1 MDKENISWKLID
13 KYFKEN
19 PNCLV
24 SHHLES
30 FNDFFRNGIKRIFY
44 ENNPIRFI
52 EREEETEQGKR
63 NECLLYLGGKEG
75 NRIYYGKPVIY
86 DDNNSHYMYPN
97 EARLRNMTYG
107 ITIHYDVDIDFIY
120 YIGDE
125 KKTHSMTLN
134 KIYLGR
140 FPIMLQSELCIL
152 NKMSGEVRF
161 NAGECR
167 NDYGGYFIID
177 GKEKVVIP
185 QEKFADNMLYIRAYG
200 EDDIYSYS
208 AEIRSVSEDSSK
220 PIRTTSVKIVAPS
233 PRLTNGQIVVA
244 VPNVK
249 KPVPLFILMRA
260 LGVISDKDII
270 KTCLLDLD
278 KNESMIDLFI
288 PCVHD
293 ANKVFTQK
301 TALEF
306 IKELTKRGTVSSV
319 IEILSDFFLPHVGEL
334 NFLDKAYF
342 VGYMVYRL
350 LKVYTKEAKPTDR
363 DNFRFKRIE
372 LSGTLI
378 YDLFR
383 EYYLI
388 QKKDITRKIDE
399 EYYYHKGSYKED
411 ETLSRKE
418 KQDLK
423 KKAQMKEKTEDNKYK
438 DNFIGLIESNVKSFF
453 KDRIVEQGFKKAF
466 KGNWG
471 SEAHTKRLGAVQD
484 LNRLSWYT
492 FISHLRKI
500 NLPLDSSAKVV
511 GPRLL
516 NSSQWGF
523 IDPIDTPD
531 GGNIGLHK
539 HLSIS
544 TYITSGSS
552 AYPLIRWIR
561 ANTPLRL
568 VLECESRQLVNSS
581 KVFVNGSWIGV
592 TDTPFELVNLLKLY
606 RRNGILPVYTSLSFD
621 IEHNE
626 VTIYTDAGRLT
637 RPIYYIENQKI
648 SYQREMVKELFEKGR
663 ISWEQI
669 ISGFMKK
676 GDEKFNT
683 KNNMLYE
690 IKTLYPDIG
699 TSKEEVFIKL
709 KKNESV
715 VDYIDTAEEEAALI
729 AITPDDLNKNKY
741 YTHMEID
748 PSLILGVMS
757 NLIIYPENNPV
768 TRNSFSCGQSKQA
781 VSVYHSNYQMRIDK
795 MGVVLNYGQV
805 PLVKSRYLE
814 YINKEEQ
821 PYGVNAIVAIMCYTG
836 YNVEDAILIN
846 EGSILRGMFRTTYYS
861 MYEAREESSKVSGMN
876 NSKFANIEKNNV
888 IGKKK
893 GYDYSFLDNYGL
905 IQENAEL
912 NDKMILI
919 GKINS
924 NLENKEVWIDDSVKP
939 KKGQLGYV
947 DKSFITLGEEGF
959 NVAKVRLREERIPA
973 IGDKM
978 ACALPT
984 QQVLTNEG
992 WIEIQNIDIT
1002 KHKVA
1007 TLDINGNMCYEYP
1020 TNKFIYDHN
1029 GKMYSVKNK
1038 QVEVI
1043 CTLNHKLY
1051 VKRRENN
1058 GIKKDYELIEAQNVV
1073 GKMVRFEKSMKNVY
1087 PDVEWME
1094 LGDKKYKMDDWLQ
1107 LLGMFISDGSVNNRA
1122 VVISAHKQR
1131 KVDFNT
1137 DILTKLGI
1145 EFYHD
1150 SYNGYF
1156 AINMGKN
1163 REIYEELNQYSLGAL
1178 NKFLPDY
1185 VWKLSQRQC
1194 IILLDALMEGD
1205 GHTYSDGFSRYGT
1218 ISLRLANDIC
1228 RLSVH
1233 CGFSGITKIAAEPGD
1248 NPHMIE
1254 GSGKNKDKFH
1264 LIESK
1269 NTYYKISIIRK
1280 QNQPYINKKVNDS
1293 NKEEI
1298 IDYEGKVYCIE
1309 MPSSHLYYMR
1319 ENNFAPSMLIGNS
1332 RAGQKG
1338 TIGLIIPE
1346 ANMPFLEDGTR
1357 PDLIINPHALPS
1369 RMTIGQIVESM
1380 FGIACT
1386 SYGGFGDCT
1395 AFQVKGS
1402 NYSTYG
1408 PMLTKAGFNH
1418 TGNHIMYDGM
1428 TGEQIQ
1434 ANIYMGPT
1442 YYMRLKHM
1450 VKDKINYRARGP
1462 NQQLTRQPVQGRAND
1477 GGLRIGEMERDGV
1490 CAHGLAYF
1498 LNESFLV
1505 RGDEYYM
1512 AVCNKT
1518 GAIAIYNEEKNLF
1531 MSPYADGPI
1540 NFHANP
1546 DGTMNIKNL
1555 TKFGRSFSL
1564 LRIPYSFKLLIQEL
1578 QVMNIQ
1584 MRIITDENVDQL
1596 LSMSYS
1602 NNINKLLHNKQERTT
1617 ENMDKLIRDFAKH
1630 MMTMQTNTQEINEI
1644 STPIQEIDTGFRLE
1658 IPGEINI
1665 GSKVNVIKGVFAGEI
1680 GKVIRSEGNYYEIE
1694 LSGGMKV
1701 YLKKEDIELLSPD
1714 STTTSYDD
1722 RMYDSQQESTIPYAP
1737 ESQEGS
1743 IPYAPESFASQ
1754 EGSIPYAPES
1764 SAYTGSPISNQNIIY
1779 EQSEKVPDILE
1790 VPENPE
1796 EAKEEIKVEENIPS
1810 ESGEKKVIEVENSTS
1825 SSNEIKKINI

>member
-13 KYFKEN
+13 KYFKDN

-52 EREEETEQGKR
+52 EREEERTEHGKR
-63 NECLLYLGGKEG
+63 NECMLYLGGKEG
-75 NRIYYGKPVIY
+75 NLIYYGKPVIY
-86 DDNNSHYMYPN
+86 DDNNSHYMFPN
-97 EARLRNMTYG
+97 DARLRNMTYG
-107 ITIHYDVDIDFIY
+107 ITIHYDVDIEFIY

-125 KKTHSMTLN
+125 KKTHNMLLN

-152 NKMSGEVRF
+152 NKMNKEVRF

-167 NDYGGYFIID
+167 NDNGGYFIID
-177 GKEKVVIP
+177 GKEKIVIP
-185 QEKFADNMLYIRAYG
+185 QEKFADNMLYIRTNK
-200 EDDIYSYS
+200 EDDIYSHS
-208 AEIRSVSEDSSK
+208 TEIRSVSEDSSK

-233 PRLTNGQIVVA
+233 PSYSNNQIVVA
-244 VPNVK
+244 IPNVK

-260 LGVISDKDII
+260 LGIISDKDII
-270 KTCLLDLD
+270 RTCLLDIE
-278 KNESMIDLFI
+278 KNNSMVDLFI
-288 PCVHD
+288 PSVHD
-293 ANKVFTQK
+293 ANKFFTQRS
-301 TALEF
+301 ALEF
-306 IKELTKRGTVSSV
+306 IAELTKRGTISNV
-319 IEILSDFFLPHVGEL
+319 IEILSDYFLPHIGEL
-334 NFLDKAYF
+334 NFSEKAYF

-350 LKVYTKEAKPTDR
+350 LKVYIKEEKPTDR

-399 EYYYHKGSYKED
+399 EYYYNKGSYKED

-418 KQDLK
+418 KQALK
-423 KKAQMKEKTEDNKYK
+423 KKSNTKELVESNKYK

-471 SEAHTKRLGAVQD
+471 SESHTKRLGAVQD

-500 NLPLDSSAKVV
+500 NLPLDSTSKVV

-539 HLSIS
+539 HLSI
-544 TYITSGSS
+544 TANITSGSS
-552 AYPLIRWIR
+552 GYPIIKWIR
-561 ANTPLRL
+561 SNTPLRL
-568 VLECESRQLVNSS
+568 VLECSPEQIINSS
-581 KVFVNGSWIGV
+581 KVFVNGIWIGIV
-592 TDTPFELVNLLKLY
+592 DTPFELINLLKLY
-606 RRNGILPVYTSLSFD
+606 RRNGILPIYISLSFD

-626 VTIYTDAGRLT
+626 VYIYTDAGRLI
-637 RPIYYIENQKI
+637 RPIYYIEKNKV
-648 SYQREMVKELFEKGR
+648 SYDRKDIIDLLDKGT
-663 ISWEQI
+663 ITWEQI
-669 ISGFMKK
+669 ISGFM
-676 GDEKFNT
+676 EKSDKNFNT
-683 KNNMLYE
+683 KYNKIYDIQELY
-690 IKTLYPDIG
+690 KGIG
-699 TSKEEVFIKL
+699 TNKEEVFDKL
-709 KKNESV
+709 MKNKSMI
-715 VDYIDTAEEEAALI
+715 DYIDTSEEETTLI
-729 AITPDDLNKNKY
+729 ATSINDLKKNNY
-741 YTHMEID
+741 YTHLEID
-748 PSLILGVMS
+748 PSLILGVMG
-757 NLIIYPENNPV
+757 NLVIYPENNPLP
-768 TRNSFSCGQSKQA
+768 RNSFSCGQSKQA
-781 VSVYHSNYQMRIDK
+781 VSVYHSNYEMRIDK
-795 MGVVLNYGQV
+795 MGVILNYGQV
-805 PLVKSRYLE
+805 PLVKSRYLK
-814 YINKEEQ
+814 YINNEEQ
-821 PYGVNAIVAIMCYTG
+821 PYGVNAIVALMTYTG

-846 EGSILRGMFRTTYYS
+846 EGSILRGMFRTTYFS
-861 MYEAREESSKVSGMN
+861 MYEAREESSKITGMN

-893 GYDYSFLDNYGL
+893 GYDYSFLDDYGL
-905 IQENAEL
+905 IRENTEL
-912 NDKMILI
+912 NDKIILI

-924 NLENKEVWIDDSVKP
+924 NLENKELWIDDSVKP

-959 NVAKVRLREERIPA
+959 NIAKVRLREERIPA

-992 WIEIQNIDIT
+992 WVEIQNIDIV

-1007 TLDINGNMCYEYP
+1007 TLDINGNMCYEHP
-1020 TNKFIYDHN
+1020 TAKFEYNHS
-1029 GKMYSVKNK
+1029 GKMYSVSNK
-1038 QVEVI
+1038 QVEVV

-1051 VKRRENN
+1051 VKHREHNR
-1058 GIKKDYELIEAQNVV
+1058 IKKNYELIEAQNVI
-1073 GKMVRFEKSMKNVY
+1073 GKMVRFQKSMENIY

-1094 LGDKKYKMDDWLQ
+1094 IGYKKYKMDDWLQ
-1107 LLGMFISDGSVNNRA
+1107 LLGMFIADGSSNKA
-1122 VVISAHKQR
+1122 GSIQISAFKPR
-1131 KVDFNT
+1131 KIAFNT
-1137 DILTKLGI
+1137 NIMMKLGLKYKYDNI
-1145 EFYHD
+1145 HD
-1150 SYNGYF
+1150 KFTILRGQYP
-1156 AINMGKN
+1156 
-1163 REIYEELNQYSLGAL
+1163 EIYEELDKLSVGAL
-1178 NKFLPDY
+1178 NKYLPDY
-1185 VWKLSQRQC
+1185 VWSLSKRQC
-1194 IILLDALMEGD
+1194 IILLDALLQGD
-1205 GHTYSDGFSRYGT
+1205 GHTYNDGFSRYGT
-1218 ISLRLANDIC
+1218 ISLRLANDVC
-1228 RLSVH
+1228 KLAVH
-1233 CGFSGITKIAAEPGD
+1233 CGWSGITKITAEPGD
-1248 NPHMIE
+1248 NQHMIK
-1254 GSGKNKDKFH
+1254 GSGYNKNKFH

-1280 QNQPYINKKVNDS
+1280 QNQPYINKKVNES
-1293 NKEEI
+1293 NKEEL

-1332 RAGQKG
+1332 RSGQKG

-1346 ANMPFLEDGTR
+1346 VDMPYLEDGTR
-1357 PDLIINPHALPS
+1357 PDLIINPHAIPS
-1369 RMTIGQIVESM
+1369 RMTIGQIVESLL
-1380 FGIACT
+1380 GIACV
-1386 SYGGFGDCT
+1386 SYGGYGDCT
-1395 AFQVKGS
+1395 AFQVKGT
-1402 NYSTYG
+1402 NYSVYG
-1408 PMLTKAGFNH
+1408 PMLTKAGFNN
-1418 TGNHIMYDGM
+1418 TGNHLLYNGM

-1477 GGLRIGEMERDGV
+1477 GGLRVGEMERDAI

-1512 AVCNKT
+1512 AICNKT

-1531 MSPYADGPI
+1531 ISPYADGPI
-1540 NFHANP
+1540 KFNTNT
-1546 DGTMNIKNL
+1546 DGSMNIKNL
-1555 TKFGRSFSL
+1555 TRFGRSFSL

-1578 QVMNIQ
+1578 QVMNIN
-1584 MRIITDENVDQL
+1584 MKIITDENVDQL

-1602 NNINKLLHNKQERTT
+1602 NNIAKLLNKKEDRTTDNINNIISEYKQKILNINRNARQEQNRNYKQEENISIPSPVT
-1617 ENMDKLIRDFAKH
+1617 EHD
-1630 MMTMQTNTQEINEI
+1630 INEI
-1644 STPIQEIDTGFRLE
+1644 SLQPISPDNPPPSPDYTPPPSPDNPPPSPDYPPPSPEYA
-1658 IPGEINI
+1658 PGSSPEYAP
-1665 GSKVNVIKGVFAGEI
+1665 GSSPEYAPGYAPGSSPGSSPEYAPGSTPEAPSILKNNSADSILDVP
-1680 GKVIRSEGNYYEIE
+1680 
-1694 LSGGMKV
+1694 
-1701 YLKKEDIELLSPD
+1701 KKELEEKSEEESKKTSND
-1714 STTTSYDD
+1714 SGD
-1722 RMYDSQQESTIPYAP
+1722 
-1737 ESQEGS
+1737 
-1743 IPYAPESFASQ
+1743 
-1754 EGSIPYAPES
+1754 
-1764 SAYTGSPISNQNIIY
+1764 
-1779 EQSEKVPDILE
+1779 
-1790 VPENPE
+1790 
-1796 EAKEEIKVEENIPS
+1796 
-1810 ESGEKKVIEVENSTS
+1810 KKVIELSP
-1825 SSNEIKKINI
+1825 

>member
-1 MDKENISWKLID
+1 MDKQNISWKLID
-13 KYFKEN
+13 KYFKDN

-30 FNDFFRNGIKRIFY
+30 FNDFFKSGIKRIIR

-52 EREEETEQGKR
+52 EREDQNDSGKR

-75 NRIYYGKPVIY
+75 DKIYYGKPVIY
-86 DDNNSHYMYPN
+86 DDNNAHYMFPN
-97 EARLRNMTYG
+97 DARLRNMTYG

-125 KKTHSMTLN
+125 KKTHDMTIN
-134 KIYLGR
+134 KVYLGR
-140 FPIMLQSELCIL
+140 FPIMIQSDLCIL
-152 NKMSGEVRF
+152 NGMSREIRF

-177 GKEKVVIP
+177 GKEKAIIP

-200 EDDIYSYS
+200 EDDTYSYS

-220 PIRTTSVKIVAPS
+220 PIRTSSVKIVSPS
-233 PRLTNGQIVVA
+233 PSYSNNQIVVA

-270 KTCLLDLD
+270 RTCLLDLE

-288 PCVHD
+288 PSVHD
-293 ANKVFTQK
+293 AKKFFTQQN
-301 TALEF
+301 ALQY
-306 IKELTKRGTVSSV
+306 ISQLTKRGTISGV
-319 IEILSDFFLPHVGEL
+319 IEILSDYFLPHIGEL
-334 NFLDKAYF
+334 NFLEKAYF
-342 VGYMVYRL
+342 VGYMVQRL
-350 LKVYTKEAKPTDR
+350 LKVYTKESKPTDR
-363 DNFRFKRIE
+363 DNFRFKRVE
-372 LSGTLI
+372 LTGTLI

-388 QKKDITRKIDE
+388 QKKDISRKIDE

-411 ETLSRKE
+411 DTLSRKE
-418 KQDLK
+418 KKSLK
-423 KKAQMKEKTEDNKYK
+423 QKPEASESNKYK
-438 DNFIGLIESNVKSFF
+438 DNFIGLIESNIKAFF
-453 KDRIVEQGFKKAF
+453 KDRIVEQGFRKAF

-544 TYITSGSS
+544 TYVTSGSS
-552 AYPLIRWIR
+552 GNPIIKWIR
-561 ANTPLRL
+561 TNTPLRL
-568 VLECESRQLVNSS
+568 ILECSPEQIANSS
-581 KVFVNGSWIGV
+581 KTFVNGSWIGV
-592 TDTPFELVNLLKLY
+592 TDTPFELVKLLKLY

-626 VTIYTDAGRLT
+626 VYIYTDAGRLT
-637 RPIYYIENQKI
+637 RPIYYIEDNSLSYERKDII
-648 SYQREMVKELFEKGR
+648 SSLEKNT
-663 ISWEQI
+663 ISWENI
-669 ISGFMKK
+669 ISGFMTKS
-676 GDEKFNT
+676 DEGYHT
-683 KNNMLYE
+683 KNNMIYDLTKLYQN
-690 IKTLYPDIG
+690 IG
-699 TSKEEVFIKL
+699 DSREEVFNKL
-709 KKNESV
+709 KKNQAL
-715 VDYIDTAEEEAALI
+715 VDYIDTAEEETSMI
-729 AITPDDLNKNKY
+729 AITPDDLKKNKY

-795 MGVVLNYGQV
+795 MGVILNYGQT
-805 PLVKSRYLE
+805 PLIKSRYLD
-814 YINKEEQ
+814 YINREEQ
-821 PYGVNAIVAIMCYTG
+821 PYGVNAIVAIMSYTG

-846 EGSILRGMFRTTYYS
+846 EGSILRGLFRTTYYS
-861 MYEAREESSKVSGMN
+861 MYEAKEESSKVTGMN

-893 GYDYSFLDNYGL
+893 GYDYSFLDDYGL
-905 IQENAEL
+905 IRENTEL
-912 NDKMILI
+912 NDKMIVI

-924 NLENKEVWIDDSVKP
+924 NLDNKESWIDDSVKP

-978 ACALPT
+978 A
-984 QQVLTNEG
+984 
-992 WIEIQNIDIT
+992 
-1002 KHKVA
+1002 
-1007 TLDINGNMCYEYP
+1007 
-1020 TNKFIYDHN
+1020 
-1029 GKMYSVKNK
+1029 
-1038 QVEVI
+1038 
-1043 CTLNHKLY
+1043 
-1051 VKRRENN
+1051 
-1058 GIKKDYELIEAQNVV
+1058 
-1073 GKMVRFEKSMKNVY
+1073 
-1087 PDVEWME
+1087 
-1094 LGDKKYKMDDWLQ
+1094 
-1107 LLGMFISDGSVNNRA
+1107 
-1122 VVISAHKQR
+1122 
-1131 KVDFNT
+1131 
-1137 DILTKLGI
+1137 
-1145 EFYHD
+1145 
-1150 SYNGYF
+1150 
-1156 AINMGKN
+1156 
-1163 REIYEELNQYSLGAL
+1163 
-1178 NKFLPDY
+1178 
-1185 VWKLSQRQC
+1185 
-1194 IILLDALMEGD
+1194 
-1205 GHTYSDGFSRYGT
+1205 
-1218 ISLRLANDIC
+1218 
-1228 RLSVH
+1228 
-1233 CGFSGITKIAAEPGD
+1233 
-1248 NPHMIE
+1248 
-1254 GSGKNKDKFH
+1254 
-1264 LIESK
+1264 
-1269 NTYYKISIIRK
+1269 
-1280 QNQPYINKKVNDS
+1280 
-1293 NKEEI
+1293 
-1298 IDYEGKVYCIE
+1298 
-1309 MPSSHLYYMR
+1309 
-1319 ENNFAPSMLIGNS
+1319 S

-1346 ANMPFLEDGTR
+1346 ADMPYLEDGTR

-1380 FGIACT
+1380 FGIACV

-1402 NYSTYG
+1402 NYDTYG

-1418 TGNHIMYDGM
+1418 TGNHIMYNGM

-1434 ANIYMGPT
+1434 SNIYMGPT

-1477 GGLRIGEMERDGV
+1477 GGLRIGEMERDGI

-1518 GAIAIYNEEKNLF
+1518 GSIAIYNEAKNLF
-1531 MSPYADGPI
+1531 LSPYSDGPI
-1540 NFHANP
+1540 KFHTNP

-1584 MRIITDENVDQL
+1584 MRIITDENIDQL

-1602 NNINKLLHNKQERTT
+1602 NNINKLLHNNDERDTLKT
-1617 ENMDKLIRDFAKH
+1617 DKLIKEYVKKMNNIQSKTQQGYIADSYQSLPTPVEEEDIKTIDLSSQGFIPKIG
-1630 MMTMQTNTQEINEI
+1630 TNVKIVNGSFTDQIGTVTGIQADNYEIQLTDLRKVVVKKTDIEEYI
-1644 STPIQEIDTGFRLE
+1644 ESQSSPLYAPYSPAYVPDSSTP
-1658 IPGEINI
+1658 
-1665 GSKVNVIKGVFAGEI
+1665 NV
-1680 GKVIRSEGNYYEIE
+1680 
-1694 LSGGMKV
+1694 
-1701 YLKKEDIELLSPD
+1701 
-1714 STTTSYDD
+1714 
-1722 RMYDSQQESTIPYAP
+1722 
-1737 ESQEGS
+1737 
-1743 IPYAPESFASQ
+1743 
-1754 EGSIPYAPES
+1754 PES
-1764 SAYTGSPISNQNIIY
+1764 SSDYIPESIDESLPFEKS
-1779 EQSEKVPDILE
+1779 QSILE
-1790 VPENPE
+1790 LP
-1796 EAKEEIKVEENIPS
+1796 KEVEENKT
-1810 ESGEKKVIEVENSTS
+1810 EENKTEENKTEENKTETKDETS
-1825 SSNEIKKINI
+1825 SSDSSEKKIINIQTETIKDNETKKITF

>member
-13 KYFKEN
+13 KYFKDN

-52 EREEETEQGKR
+52 EREEERTEHGKR
-63 NECLLYLGGKEG
+63 NECMLYLGGKEG
-75 NRIYYGKPVIY
+75 NLIYYGKPVIY
-86 DDNNSHYMYPN
+86 DDNNSHYMFPN
-97 EARLRNMTYG
+97 DARLRNMTYG
-107 ITIHYDVDIDFIY
+107 ITIHYDVDIEFIY

-125 KKTHSMTLN
+125 KKTHNMLLN

-152 NKMSGEVRF
+152 NKMNKEVRF

-167 NDYGGYFIID
+167 NDNGGYFIID
-177 GKEKVVIP
+177 GKEKIVIP
-185 QEKFADNMLYIRAYG
+185 QEKFADNMLYIRTNK
-200 EDDIYSYS
+200 EDDIYSHS
-208 AEIRSVSEDSSK
+208 TEIRSVSEDSSK

-233 PRLTNGQIVVA
+233 PSYSNNQIVVA
-244 VPNVK
+244 IPNVK

-260 LGVISDKDII
+260 LGIISDKDII
-270 KTCLLDLD
+270 RTCLLDIE
-278 KNESMIDLFI
+278 KNNSMVDLFI
-288 PCVHD
+288 PSVHD
-293 ANKVFTQK
+293 ANKFFTQRS
-301 TALEF
+301 ALEF
-306 IKELTKRGTVSSV
+306 IAELTKRGTISNV
-319 IEILSDFFLPHVGEL
+319 IEILSDYFLPHIGEL
-334 NFLDKAYF
+334 NFSEKAYF

-350 LKVYTKEAKPTDR
+350 LKVYIKEEKPTDR

-418 KQDLK
+418 KQALK
-423 KKAQMKEKTEDNKYK
+423 KKSNTKELVESNKYK

-471 SEAHTKRLGAVQD
+471 SESHTKRLGAVQD

-500 NLPLDSSAKVV
+500 NLPLDSTSKVV

-539 HLSIS
+539 HLSI
-544 TYITSGSS
+544 TANITSGSS
-552 AYPLIRWIR
+552 GYPIIKWIR
-561 ANTPLRL
+561 SNTPLRL
-568 VLECESRQLVNSS
+568 VLECSPEQIINSS
-581 KVFVNGSWIGV
+581 KVFVNGIWIGIV
-592 TDTPFELVNLLKLY
+592 DTPFELINLLKLY
-606 RRNGILPVYTSLSFD
+606 RRNGILPIYISLSFD

-626 VTIYTDAGRLT
+626 VYIYTDAGRLI
-637 RPIYYIENQKI
+637 RPIYYIEKNKV
-648 SYQREMVKELFEKGR
+648 SYDRKDIIDLLDKGT
-663 ISWEQI
+663 ITWEQI
-669 ISGFMKK
+669 ISGFM
-676 GDEKFNT
+676 EKSDKNFNT
-683 KNNMLYE
+683 KYNKIYDIQELY
-690 IKTLYPDIG
+690 KGIG
-699 TSKEEVFIKL
+699 TNKEEVFDKL
-709 KKNESV
+709 MKNKSMI
-715 VDYIDTAEEEAALI
+715 DYIDTSEEETTLI
-729 AITPDDLNKNKY
+729 ATSIDDLKKNNY
-741 YTHMEID
+741 YTHLEID
-748 PSLILGVMS
+748 PSLILGVMG
-757 NLIIYPENNPV
+757 NLVIYPENNPLP
-768 TRNSFSCGQSKQA
+768 RNSFSCGQSKQA
-781 VSVYHSNYQMRIDK
+781 VSVYHSNYEMRIDK
-795 MGVVLNYGQV
+795 MGVILNYGQV
-805 PLVKSRYLE
+805 PLVKSRYLK
-814 YINKEEQ
+814 YINNEEQ
-821 PYGVNAIVAIMCYTG
+821 PYGVNAIVALMTYTG

-846 EGSILRGMFRTTYYS
+846 EGSILRGMFRTTYFS
-861 MYEAREESSKVSGMN
+861 MYEAREESSKITGMN

-893 GYDYSFLDNYGL
+893 GYDYSFLDDYGL
-905 IQENAEL
+905 IRENTEL
-912 NDKMILI
+912 NDKIILI

-924 NLENKEVWIDDSVKP
+924 NLENKELWIDDSVKP

-959 NVAKVRLREERIPA
+959 NIAKVRLREERIPA

-992 WIEIQNIDIT
+992 WVEIQNIDIV

-1007 TLDINGNMCYEYP
+1007 TLDINGNMCYEHP
-1020 TNKFIYDHN
+1020 TAKFEYNHS
-1029 GKMYSVKNK
+1029 GKMYSVSNK
-1038 QVEVI
+1038 QVEVV

-1051 VKRRENN
+1051 VKHREHNR
-1058 GIKKDYELIEAQNVV
+1058 IKKNYELIEAQNVI
-1073 GKMVRFEKSMKNVY
+1073 GKMVRFQKSMENIY

-1094 LGDKKYKMDDWLQ
+1094 IGYKKYKMDDWLQ
-1107 LLGMFISDGSVNNRA
+1107 LLGMFIADGSTNSGA
-1122 VVISAHKQR
+1122 VYISALKDR
-1131 KVDFNT
+1131 KIAFN
-1137 DILTKLGI
+1137 ISIMMKLGLKYKYDNI
-1145 EFYHD
+1145 HD
-1150 SYNGYF
+1150 KFTILRGQYP
-1156 AINMGKN
+1156 
-1163 REIYEELNQYSLGAL
+1163 EIYEELDKLSVGAL
-1178 NKFLPDY
+1178 NKYLPDY
-1185 VWKLSQRQC
+1185 VWSLSKRQC
-1194 IILLDALMEGD
+1194 IILLDALLQGD
-1205 GHTYSDGFSRYGT
+1205 GHTYNDGFSRYGT
-1218 ISLRLANDIC
+1218 ISLRLANDVC
-1228 RLSVH
+1228 KLAVH
-1233 CGFSGITKIAAEPGD
+1233 CGWSGITKITAEPGD
-1248 NPHMIE
+1248 NQHMIK
-1254 GSGKNKDKFH
+1254 GSGYNKNKFH

-1280 QNQPYINKKVNDS
+1280 QNQPYINKKVNES
-1293 NKEEI
+1293 NKEEL

-1346 ANMPFLEDGTR
+1346 VDMPYLEDGTR
-1357 PDLIINPHALPS
+1357 PDLIINPHAIPS
-1369 RMTIGQIVESM
+1369 RMTIGQIVESLL
-1380 FGIACT
+1380 GIACV
-1386 SYGGFGDCT
+1386 SYGGYGDCT
-1395 AFQVKGS
+1395 AFQVKGT
-1402 NYSTYG
+1402 NYSVYG
-1408 PMLTKAGFNH
+1408 PMLTKAGFNN
-1418 TGNHIMYDGM
+1418 TGNHLLYNGM

-1477 GGLRIGEMERDGV
+1477 GGLRVGEMERDAI

-1512 AVCNKT
+1512 AICNKT

-1531 MSPYADGPI
+1531 ISPYADGPI
-1540 NFHANP
+1540 KFNTNT
-1546 DGTMNIKNL
+1546 DGSMNIKNL
-1555 TKFGRSFSL
+1555 TRFGRSFSL

-1578 QVMNIQ
+1578 QVMNIN
-1584 MRIITDENVDQL
+1584 MKIITDENVDQL

-1602 NNINKLLHNKQERTT
+1602 NNIAKLLNKKEDRTTDNINNIISEYKQKILNINRNARQEQNRNYKQEENISIPSPVT
-1617 ENMDKLIRDFAKH
+1617 EHD
-1630 MMTMQTNTQEINEI
+1630 INEI
-1644 STPIQEIDTGFRLE
+1644 SLQPISPDNP
-1658 IPGEINI
+1658 PG
-1665 GSKVNVIKGVFAGEI
+1665 
-1680 GKVIRSEGNYYEIE
+1680 
-1694 LSGGMKV
+1694 
-1701 YLKKEDIELLSPD
+1701 LSPD
-1714 STTTSYDD
+1714 YTPPSPDNPPPSPDYTPPSL
-1722 RMYDSQQESTIPYAP
+1722 EYAP
-1737 ESQEGS
+1737 GS
-1743 IPYAPESFASQ
+1743 TPEYPPGSAPGYVPGSTPGSSPEYAP
-1754 EGSIPYAPES
+1754 GSTPEAPLILQNN
-1764 SAYTGSPISNQNIIY
+1764 SADSILDVPKEELEEKS
-1779 EQSEKVPDILE
+1779 EEESEK
-1790 VPENPE
+1790 
-1796 EAKEEIKVEENIPS
+1796 
-1810 ESGEKKVIEVENSTS
+1810 SGNDSGDKKVIELSP
-1825 SSNEIKKINI
+1825 